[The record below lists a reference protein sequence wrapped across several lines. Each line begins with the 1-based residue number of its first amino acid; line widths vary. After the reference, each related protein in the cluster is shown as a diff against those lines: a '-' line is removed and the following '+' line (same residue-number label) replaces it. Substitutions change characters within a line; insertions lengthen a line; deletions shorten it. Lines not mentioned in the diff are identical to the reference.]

1 MLRYPYSKLAFG
13 LAGLVHGQASGHVGL
28 VHGLAELGQGCL
40 NHATSSVL
48 VNGSPT
54 NEFHLSRGL
63 RQGDPL
69 SPFLFIIAMEGLHVA
84 IEDAIAAGL
93 YRGITMHTL
102 SLSHFFFA
110 DDSRSALSS
119 FGGAMWMGI
128 KFLGSLGTPAISFL
142 KVIGGLGIGSL
153 FSLNQALILKWRWR
167 FFQNP
172 NALWV
177 RVIKAVHGGPGIIPL
192 SFLRKRVGNG
202 TDTKFWQDVWIGEIS
217 LQSKFPRLYRLAL
230 NKECSICEV
239 WNNGWV
245 FNWSRPIV
253 RGTLLHQLNDL
264 TAILDSVQLF
274 RLGLDSWIWSIG
286 SPSFTVKCTRDHID
300 NCILPDDGSETIW
313 NRYLPK
319 KINIFLWRAVRD
331 RLPSRWNLSLM
342 CTSQEGKDCSG
353 VDVYTALAAEVRA
366 LCGLLHDEANEAK
379 ILRTVHTLS
388 HNFRSATSIAHAPL
402 KLLIKPGHVL
412 LKIIYARVNASDEE
426 EEQLF
431 SGAKKD
437 SRVSKASKRSISKE
451 KADFVEKST
460 SKKLAEIMAKCGVK
474 TRGPDTGLLSTSDVP
489 KQIIVSMN
497 QKAREEWDKKQ
508 ADVEKLQRADEIGEH
523 VNNVLCLLNVNKEEE
538 YKKRTTAEPLWQQR
552 HRSISFSQPSLDVG
566 PKPVS
571 TSERTLNDTP
581 DTEKTYAPAI
591 MTVTPG

>member
-1 MLRYPYSKLAFG
+1 MARGISWIR
-13 LAGLVHGQASGHVGL
+13 
-28 VHGLAELGQGCL
+28 GCL

-54 NEFHLSRGL
+54 NEFYLSRGL

-331 RLPSRWNLSLM
+331 RLPSRWNLSR
-342 CTSQEGKDCSG
+342 E
-353 VDVYTALAAEVRA
+353 
-366 LCGLLHDEANEAK
+366 
-379 ILRTVHTLS
+379 
-388 HNFRSATSIAHAPL
+388 
-402 KLLIKPGHVL
+402 
-412 LKIIYARVNASDEE
+412 
-426 EEQLF
+426 
-431 SGAKKD
+431 
-437 SRVSKASKRSISKE
+437 
-451 KADFVEKST
+451 
-460 SKKLAEIMAKCGVK
+460 
-474 TRGPDTGLLSTSDVP
+474 TGIEL
-489 KQIIVSMN
+489 
-497 QKAREEWDKKQ
+497 
-508 ADVEKLQRADEIGEH
+508 
-523 VNNVLCLLNVNKEEE
+523 
-538 YKKRTTAEPLWQQR
+538 Y
-552 HRSISFSQPSLDVG
+552 SLTC
-566 PKPVS
+566 PY
-571 TSERTLNDTP
+571 L
-581 DTEKTYAPAI
+581 
-591 MTVTPG
+591 